1 MSELVRVRANGREFN
16 AGRALATRKG
26 WEILDEPTHQRD
38 GRVRPETHANGR
50 RLKPKTTVAKAA
62 EEKKKDTKAAV
73 IDSESAPTSE
83 GTDR

>member
-38 GRVRPETHANGR
+38 GRPRPETHANGR
-50 RLKPKTTVAKAA
+50 SLKPRTSVSAEAA
-62 EEKKKDTKAAV
+62 KKKDTKAAV

-83 GTDR
+83 GNDR

>member
-16 AGRALATRKG
+16 AGRALATRRG
-26 WEILDEPTHQRD
+26 WEVLDEPTHQRD

-50 RLKPKTTVAKAA
+50 RLKPKTTVAQAA